1 MRLSIQ
7 QRAKGYIGGFRGGKD
22 HMMQINYSLKKLKII
37 FNKSEE
43 YLKEHKKY
51 KVTDI

>member
-7 QRAKGYIGGFRGGKD
+7 ERAKGYIGGFKSRKE

-37 FNKSEE
+37 FNKSR
-43 YLKEHKKY
+43 YLKDYKKY